1 MRFITELIG
10 VDIFQSFPITQ
21 TMQHKILAVFSLLAS
36 LGITLA
42 TPLAQAHLANQRAA
56 AVAEPARTGVAQ
68 LVAQASGATEY
79 LDDFNGF
86 KLKVPP
92 GFKLDSKGLT
102 TTWIRMP
109 SGGSG
114 AATIYVNAAELK
126 GVSSQVLYN
135 AHLQQYKNNSSYTE
149 VVPMKVKFGK
159 KAALALRVKEINN
172 VPGTRDQKG
181 PEEIHRWHL
190 FVFGNQRTYTWGF
203 TGSFSDFQNGSL
215 PAIYEDV
222 IKSVE
227 LVTIKP

>member
-1 MRFITELIG
+1 MKHQIVT
-10 VDIFQSFPITQ
+10 
-21 TMQHKILAVFSLLAS
+21 VFSLLTGMA
-36 LGITLA
+36 IALA
-42 TPLAQAHLANQRAA
+42 TPLTQTGLANQRH
-56 AVAEPARTGVAQ
+56 PAVAQ
-68 LVAQASGATEY
+68 LAQSGIAQVVAQASGATEY

-109 SGGSG
+109 GEGGG

-135 AHLQQYKNNSSYTE
+135 AHLQQYKNNRSYTE

-159 KAALALRVKEINN
+159 KAALALRVKEVNTM
-172 VPGTRDQKG
+172 PGTRDPKG
-181 PEEIHRWHL
+181 AEEIHRWHL

-203 TGSFSDFQNGSL
+203 TGPFSEFQNGSL
-215 PAIYEDV
+215 PKVYEDV